1 MQSTWLAKDV
11 DAVDVAARFKD
22 RRALVTGATQGL
34 GLAVARLLASEGA
47 RVILTGRDDRR
58 AEAALEGL
66 DGCQYWHLDVREE
79 ADWKQASELLRAER
93 QPLDVLVNNAAIVRY
108 ESLVG
113 CPTASFREVMETNLM
128 GVFFGM
134 RELIPLMASGG
145 SIVNISSCSGLE
157 GINGA
162 SSYVASKWA
171 VTGLTK
177 AAALELGRRGIRV
190 NSVHPRSIAT
200 DMIADKMAE
209 AGDQSLFGRQAL
221 PRVGLASEVAAMV
234 AFLASPES
242 SYCTGGTYLVDGGH
256 MAGQIVPTLPMS

>member
-1 MQSTWLAKDV
+1 LSR
-11 DAVDVAARFKD
+11 RFQG
-22 RRALVTGATQGL
+22 RQALVTGATQGL
-34 GLAVARLLASEGA
+34 GLEIARLLHSEGA
-47 RVILTGRDDRR
+47 AVILTGRDDAR
-58 AEAALEGL
+58 AAAALQGIEG
-66 DGCQYWHLDVREE
+66 CEYWHLDVREE
-79 ADWKQASELLRAER
+79 ADWNQTAERLRTER

-108 ESLVG
+108 ESLLESS
-113 CPTASFREVMETNLM
+113 TASFREVMETNLM

-134 RELIPLMASGG
+134 RALIPLMVRGA

-200 DMIADKMAE
+200 EMIADKMTE
-209 AGDQSLFGRQAL
+209 AGDEALFGRQAI

-234 AFLASPES
+234 AFLASSES
-242 SYCTGGTYLVDGGH
+242 SYCTGGTYLVDGGY
-256 MAGQIVPTLPMS
+256 MAGQVIPTLPMS

>member
-1 MQSTWLAKDV
+1 MAE
-11 DAVDVAARFKD
+11 RFQD

-34 GLAVARLLASEGA
+34 GLEVARLLASEGA

-66 DGCQYWHLDVREE
+66 EGCEYWHLDVREE
-79 ADWKQASELLRAER
+79 ADWRQTAER
-93 QPLDVLVNNAAIVRY
+93 LRSERKPLDVLVNNAAIVRY
-108 ESLVG
+108 ESLVE
-113 CPTASFREVMETNLM
+113 CPTASFRDVIETNLM

-134 RELIPLMASGG
+134 RALIPVMASGG

-162 SSYVASKWA
+162 ASYVASKWA

-177 AAALELGRRGIRV
+177 AAALEVGRRGIRV

-200 DMIADKMAE
+200 EMIADKLSE
-209 AGDQSLFGRQAL
+209 PGNELLFGRQAI

-234 AFLASPES
+234 AFLASPAS
-242 SYCTGGTYLVDGGH
+242 SYCTGGTYLVDGGY
-256 MAGQIVPTLPMS
+256 MAGQVVPTLPMS

>member
-1 MQSTWLAKDV
+1 
-11 DAVDVAARFKD
+11 VAARFKD
-22 RRALVTGATQGL
+22 RRALVTGATRGL
-34 GLAVARLLASEGA
+34 GLVVARLLGSEGA
-47 RVILTGRDDRR
+47 RVIFTGRDDRR

-66 DGCQYWHLDVREE
+66 EGCEYWHLDVREE
-79 ADWKQASELLRAER
+79 SDWKQTAERLRAER

-108 ESLVG
+108 ESLVD

-134 RELIPLMASGG
+134 RELIPLMAPGC
-145 SIVNISSCSGLE
+145 SIVNISSCAGLE

-171 VTGLTK
+171 VTGLTQ

-209 AGDQSLFGRQAL
+209 SGDEALFGRQAI

-256 MAGQIVPTLPMS
+256 MAGQVVPTLPMS

>member
-1 MQSTWLAKDV
+1 MH
-11 DAVDVAARFKD
+11 D

-34 GLAVARLLASEGA
+34 GLEVARLLASEGA

-66 DGCQYWHLDVREE
+66 EGCEYWHLDVREE
-79 ADWKQASELLRAER
+79 ADWRQTAER
-93 QPLDVLVNNAAIVRY
+93 LRSERKPLDVLVNNAAIVRY
-108 ESLVG
+108 ESLVE
-113 CPTASFREVMETNLM
+113 CPTASFRDVIETNLM

-134 RELIPLMASGG
+134 RALIPLMSPGG

-162 SSYVASKWA
+162 ASYVASKWA

-177 AAALELGRRGIRV
+177 AAALEVGRRGIRV

-200 DMIADKMAE
+200 EMIADKLSE
-209 AGDQSLFGRQAL
+209 PGNELLFGRQAI

-234 AFLASPES
+234 AFLASPAS
-242 SYCTGGTYLVDGGH
+242 SYCTGGTYLVDGGY
-256 MAGQIVPTLPMS
+256 MAGQVVPTLPMS